1 SQHDTDGTRCV
12 NLQHTDLNEKDIETI
27 LDWHNVYR
35 NTVANGDEERGNP
48 GPQRPAKFMMELVR
62 FSLVHQGI
70 IYVAIKKKGIW
81 DDELAHI
88 ARRWVVQCNLLEKD
102 QCRDVER
109 FGVWQN
115 VHVLDMYSVGNTTS
129 TARIRFHIQSWY
141 DEVEDFDSAEFGLVN
156 FAARSNLSYIPF
168 ASSTI
173 RQIGCGRA
181 IYTGRSG
188 QSTSSS
194 TDTPIAGRTMAV
206 GFGDR
211 VEALVC
217 NYGPLDRN
225 TARELYEDGV
235 PALCPP
241 GTIRSSR
248 YQALCQKFQKRQSQK
263 VQHKIQQKQDKR
275 NDRPMNNGAFLIKS
289 TIYLIQLVL
298 LLLSTTYRRSLL

>member
-1 SQHDTDGTRCV
+1 MSPLRA
-12 NLQHTDLNEKDIETI
+12 
-27 LDWHNVYR
+27 NV
-35 NTVANGDEERGNP
+35 E
-48 GPQRPAKFMMELVR
+48 QR
-62 FSLVHQGI
+62 
-70 IYVAIKKKGIW
+70 
-81 DDELAHI
+81 
-88 ARRWVVQCNLLEKD
+88 
-102 QCRDVER
+102 
-109 FGVWQN
+109 
-115 VHVLDMYSVGNTTS
+115 
-129 TARIRFHIQSWY
+129 RIRIFRLSPDQAPQSPHLTLQFLCFAAKPSHSQSL
-141 DEVEDFDSAEFGLVN
+141 DFRLVN

>member
-1 SQHDTDGTRCV
+1 MLLTFAYKISHLIPSRIYIYILSPFHDSQPKGSISIVNAILLIFTDESHFRWEPWNIDNSIDCLRAPQPPHLT
-12 NLQHTDLNEKDIETI
+12 LQFLCFSAKPPHLQS
-27 LDWHNVYR
+27 LDFR
-35 NTVANGDEERGNP
+35 
-48 GPQRPAKFMMELVR
+48 
-62 FSLVHQGI
+62 
-70 IYVAIKKKGIW
+70 
-81 DDELAHI
+81 
-88 ARRWVVQCNLLEKD
+88 
-102 QCRDVER
+102 
-109 FGVWQN
+109 
-115 VHVLDMYSVGNTTS
+115 
-129 TARIRFHIQSWY
+129 
-141 DEVEDFDSAEFGLVN
+141 LVN

-194 TDTPIAGRTMAV
+194 TDMPIAGRTMAV

-235 PALCPP
+235 PALCPS

-248 YQALCQKFQKRQSQK
+248 YRALCRKCFL
-263 VQHKIQQKQDKR
+263 VEMFPPR
-275 NDRPMNNGAFLIKS
+275 NSRDRCRFLS
-289 TIYLIQLVL
+289 
-298 LLLSTTYRRSLL
+298 LLSVLSLAVSAYSAC

>member
-1 SQHDTDGTRCV
+1 MFLGVSEYFQ
-12 NLQHTDLNEKDIETI
+12 
-27 LDWHNVYR
+27 
-35 NTVANGDEERGNP
+35 
-48 GPQRPAKFMMELVR
+48 
-62 FSLVHQGI
+62 
-70 IYVAIKKKGIW
+70 
-81 DDELAHI
+81 
-88 ARRWVVQCNLLEKD
+88 
-102 QCRDVER
+102 R

-235 PALCPP
+235 PALCPS

-248 YQALCQKFQKRQSQK
+248 YRALCRKCFL
-263 VQHKIQQKQDKR
+263 VEMFPPR
-275 NDRPMNNGAFLIKS
+275 NSRDRCRFLS
-289 TIYLIQLVL
+289 
-298 LLLSTTYRRSLL
+298 LLSVLSLAMSAYSAC